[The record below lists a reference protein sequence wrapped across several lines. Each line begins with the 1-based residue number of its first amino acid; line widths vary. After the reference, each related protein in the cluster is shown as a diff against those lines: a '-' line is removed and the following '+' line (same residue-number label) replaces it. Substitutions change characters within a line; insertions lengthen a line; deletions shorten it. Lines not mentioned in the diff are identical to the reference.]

1 MKLTSLLLS
10 SAAVLVA
17 GSAFAADL
25 PAKKAA
31 PAAAV
36 VACPAFGAGFF
47 QLPGSDTCISFNGYM
62 RAQMGFQSAAD
73 RAAAAGTAEN
83 LNAAYS
89 NAASWR
95 LNVDARSNTEIG
107 VVRGYGRTSGAA
119 VGQAYVQAAGFTAGL
134 AGTWM
139 GNAGGYIAPSFGSH
153 TDSTQLSYST
163 ALGGATLTVG
173 VLNPGDNDRNSLNT
187 GVAQMPDLM
196 AKISLPLGGA
206 TLGLGVVSHETNGG
220 TSGSETGYAVGATLG
235 LSPAAGVSM
244 GIEGA
249 YSSGALG
256 YLGTA
261 GAASG
266 IDSDILDVYD
276 TNDSLVVAK
285 ANTGYVVSGYMSA
298 AAGKGTL
305 GLVASYTSLSNETTL
320 VDVTGTSVEL
330 NYAISVA
337 KGLTVTPAVAYMSG
351 DDGVDSENTT
361 IAILRI
367 QRDF

>member
-1 MKLTSLLLS
+1 L
-10 SAAVLVA
+10 
-17 GSAFAADL
+17 
-25 PAKKAA
+25 
-31 PAAAV
+31 
-36 VACPAFGAGFF
+36 
-47 QLPGSDTCISFNGYM
+47 
-62 RAQMGFQSAAD
+62 GFQSASEQ
-73 RAAAAGTAEN
+73 AAAAGVTN
-83 LNAAYS
+83 SNAYSAYS
-89 NAASWR
+89 NSASWR
-95 LNVDARSNTEIG
+95 LNVDVRSNTEIG

-153 TDSTQLSYST
+153 SDSTQLSYST

-173 VLNPGDNDRNSLNT
+173 VLNPGDNDRNSANT
-187 GVAQMPDLM
+187 GVSQMPDLM
-196 AKISLPLGGA
+196 AKISVPLGGA

-330 NYAISVA
+330 NYALTVA
-337 KGLTVTPAVAYMSG
+337 KGLTVTPAVGYMSG
-351 DDGVDSENTT
+351 DDGVDSETTT
-361 IAILRI
+361 IAVIRI